1 MSSLMENCESL
12 RHRHDF
18 RGDLLLSPTV
28 TSGSLAGINGP
39 LRQLQ
44 NDSSMRVAM
53 ESRASPLS
61 VLPRNRRRI

>member
-18 RGDLLLSPTV
+18 RGDLLLSATV

-39 LRQLQ
+39 
-44 NDSSMRVAM
+44 
-53 ESRASPLS
+53 
-61 VLPRNRRRI
+61 